1 MKKFLDFFKKKV
13 EKTIE
18 IPSEDVVFN
27 LDNFNKWFNDPNNNA
42 VYSNPGIF
50 LRLDKLSESHILD
63 YMEKCYGIKNG
74 GPMKWSKP
82 HWIMI
87 EDFHN
92 EIREDWR
99 NKLNN
104 ISEKISKK
112 YL

>member
-1 MKKFLDFFKKKV
+1 
-13 EKTIE
+13 
-18 IPSEDVVFN
+18 
-27 LDNFNKWFNDPNNNA
+27 
-42 VYSNPGIF
+42 
-50 LRLDKLSESHILD
+50 
-63 YMEKCYGIKNG
+63 
-74 GPMKWSKP
+74 
-82 HWIMI
+82 MI